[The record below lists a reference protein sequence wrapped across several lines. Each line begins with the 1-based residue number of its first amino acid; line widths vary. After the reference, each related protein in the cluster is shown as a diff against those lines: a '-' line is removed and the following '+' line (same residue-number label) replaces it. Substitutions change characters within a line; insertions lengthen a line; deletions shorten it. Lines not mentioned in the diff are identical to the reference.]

1 MVIVKLTD
9 AEEALSSI
17 KDNSV
22 VAISGFNVAT
32 MPEYLI
38 LKLHDLY
45 RRTGHP
51 SGLFIISDTLPAATN
66 HGLDL
71 VAKSMYDEGDFN
83 FIRGFMLP
91 FLGQSPWLQRLAL
104 ENRVEAYTW
113 PIGVSVH
120 WFRSKALGLPVITK
134 VGLGTFLDPRQDGIY
149 LNELA
154 REHKTCRVEL
164 IEIKGEEYL
173 MYDCPK
179 PNAALIR
186 GSTADELGN
195 LSMEDEAIYGT
206 VLAITQ
212 ATKAMPNPG
221 TVIAQV
227 MYVTKAGSIRPKSV
241 HVPGPL
247 IDYIVEAPIEYH
259 AQSASIKYDPRVC
272 GRVTPSN
279 ICLQQD
285 GKLDLEKVIA
295 RRVIVELVNLLGKV
309 GRPLIVNLGIG
320 IPSTVARIISEE
332 GLGDLIF
339 TTVESGPWGGIA
351 LNGDDFGVAI
361 APFAVIP
368 MPDQFTIYEGGA
380 INATSLGFMQ
390 IGPRGDV
397 NPSFLPERLPG
408 PGGFPSIVH
417 GAPRIYFAGA
427 FTAGKR
433 DIRVENGRLVI
444 GRDGDIVKFVKK
456 PYKIAFNAE
465 LALKAGKEVL
475 YITERAVFRLTPEGL
490 LLEEYAPGVDIEKDI
505 LGKMEFKPQLSRNI
519 RQMEPELFR
528 EGRLGLREVALKML
542 KQ

>member
-1 MVIVKLTD
+1 MTKITD
-9 AEEALSSI
+9 AEKALSGI
-17 KDNSV
+17 KDGSV
-22 VAISGFNVAT
+22 VAISGFNAAT

-38 LKLHDLY
+38 AKLYDLY
-45 RRTGHP
+45 RNTGHP
-51 SGLFIISDTLPAATN
+51 NNLFIISDTLPAAN
-66 HGLDL
+66 NRGLDL
-71 VAKSMYDEGDFN
+71 VAKGMYADGDFN

-104 ENRVEAYTW
+104 ENKVAAYTW

-120 WFRSKALGLPVITK
+120 WFRSKALGLPAITK
-134 VGLGTFLDPRQDGIY
+134 VGLGTFLDPRQDGVY

-154 REHKTCRVEL
+154 RERRECSVRLT
-164 IEIKGEEYL
+164 EINGEDYL
-173 MYDCPK
+173 VYDCPK
-179 PNAALIR
+179 PSVALIR
-186 GSTADELGN
+186 GSVADELGN

-227 MYVTKAGSIRPKSV
+227 MYVTKAGAIRPKSV

-247 IDYIVEAPIEYH
+247 IDYVVEAPLEYH
-259 AQSASIKYDPRVC
+259 VQSASIKYDPRVC

-279 ICLQQD
+279 VCIQQD

-295 RRVIVELVNLLGKV
+295 RRVTVELVNLMGRL

-320 IPSTVARIISEE
+320 IPSTAARIISEE
-332 GLGDLIF
+332 GLSDLIF
-339 TTVESGPWGGIA
+339 TTVESGPWGGVA

-361 APFAVIP
+361 APFAVLP

-380 INATSLGFMQ
+380 IHATSLGFMQ
-390 IGPRGDV
+390 VGPSGDV

-433 DIRVENGRLVI
+433 DIRVENGRLII
-444 GRDGDIVKFVKK
+444 GRDGDITKFVKK

-475 YITERAVFRLTPEGL
+475 YITERAVFRLTPSGL
-490 LLEEYAPGVDIEKDI
+490 LLEEYAPGVDIERDI
-505 LGKMEFKPQLSRNI
+505 LGRMEFKPQISRGL

-528 EGRLGLREVALKML
+528 EQRMGLREVALKL
-542 KQ
+542 IKQ